1 MEVRMPLATLTTKG
15 QVTIPKPVRDALGIQ
30 AGDRVQFLIRE
41 DGVVQLLPQTRDL
54 LSLAGIL
61 VPRVT
66 GVTVEGMDEAIGQA
80 VVDELERSR

>member
-1 MEVRMPLATLTTKG
+1 MPLATLTTKG
-15 QVTIPKPVRDALGIQ
+15 QVTIPKPVRDALGIH

-61 VPRVT
+61 VPKVR
-66 GVTVEGMDEAIGQA
+66 GVTVDGMDEGIGQA
-80 VVDELERSR
+80 VIDEMERSR

>member
-1 MEVRMPLATLTTKG
+1 MPLATLTTKG